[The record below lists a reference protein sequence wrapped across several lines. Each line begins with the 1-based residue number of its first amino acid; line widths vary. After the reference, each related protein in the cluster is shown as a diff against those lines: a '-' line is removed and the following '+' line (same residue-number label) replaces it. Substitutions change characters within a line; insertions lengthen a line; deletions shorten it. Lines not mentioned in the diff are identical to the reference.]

1 MHNTKTNNTKFKQ
14 EKAKMTKVNHSI
26 PQTAKSSKKVVEK
39 PIELPPWAKSKAKEF
54 LTILIMDGEI
64 NESTSYA
71 EVYDSDPEYQ
81 KYPKENFRTN
91 LKNLIAALR
100 QKERWASYDHRAII
114 SDQIRFP
121 RTEVT
126 SRGHKYWDTSEAAK
140 LLKIDIEKKVN
151 ETMTMRNFY
160 ESNEAYLEF
169 HYDVFRKHVHQQI
182 NSLLK
187 KSFHLKKGK

>member
-1 MHNTKTNNTKFKQ
+1 MKVAAKMKVDASNPQDPKTSKNSK
-14 EKAKMTKVNHSI
+14 KAKKDEEI
-26 PQTAKSSKKVVEK
+26 
-39 PIELPPWAKSKAKEF
+39 PWAKSKAKEF

-64 NESTSYA
+64 NESTYYLS
-71 EVYDSDPEYQ
+71 VYNSNLEYQ

-100 QKERWASYDHRAII
+100 KKETCADYDHRALI

-121 RTEVT
+121 RPQVT
-126 SRGHKYWDTSEAAK
+126 SRGHAFWDTSKAAA
-140 LLKIDIEKKVN
+140 LLKKDIEQKVH
-151 ETMTMRNFY
+151 EAMSMRNFH

-169 HYDVFRKHVHQQI
+169 HYDVFRKHVHQEI

-187 KSFHLKKGK
+187 KSFWLKKENK

>member
-1 MHNTKTNNTKFKQ
+1 
-14 EKAKMTKVNHSI
+14 
-26 PQTAKSSKKVVEK
+26 
-39 PIELPPWAKSKAKEF
+39 
-54 LTILIMDGEI
+54 MDGEI

-71 EVYDSDPEYQ
+71 EVYYSDLEYQ

-100 QKERWASYDHRAII
+100 KKEKWAEYDHRAII

-121 RTEVT
+121 RREVT

-140 LLKIDIEKKVN
+140 LLKIDIEQKVN
-151 ETMTMRNFY
+151 KTMSMRNFH

-169 HYDVFRKHVHQQI
+169 DYNVFRKHVHQQI

-187 KSFHLKKGK
+187 KSFHIKKGK

>member
-1 MHNTKTNNTKFKQ
+1 
-14 EKAKMTKVNHSI
+14 MTKVDPSI
-26 PQTAKSSKKVVEK
+26 PQTAKSSKKIVEK
-39 PIELPPWAKSKAKEF
+39 EIVLPPWGKSKAKEF

-71 EVYDSDPEYQ
+71 EVYYSDPEYQ

-100 QKERWASYDHRAII
+100 QKEKWASYDHRAII

-182 NSLLK
+182 NSMLK

>member
-1 MHNTKTNNTKFKQ
+1 MHNNTKFKQ
-14 EKAKMTKVNHSI
+14 NTSKMTKVDPSI
-26 PQTAKSSKKVVEK
+26 PQTAKSSKKIVEK
-39 PIELPPWAKSKAKEF
+39 PIVLPPWAKSKAKEF

-91 LKNLIAALR
+91 LKNLIAELR

-126 SRGHKYWDTSEAAK
+126 S
-140 LLKIDIEKKVN
+140 
-151 ETMTMRNFY
+151 
-160 ESNEAYLEF
+160 
-169 HYDVFRKHVHQQI
+169 
-182 NSLLK
+182 
-187 KSFHLKKGK
+187 